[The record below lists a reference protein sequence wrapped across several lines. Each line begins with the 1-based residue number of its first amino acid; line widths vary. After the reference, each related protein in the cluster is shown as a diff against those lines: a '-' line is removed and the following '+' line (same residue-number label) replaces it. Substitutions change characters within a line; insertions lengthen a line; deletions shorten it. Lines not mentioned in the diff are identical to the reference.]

1 MKKKIAA
8 IVAIILALG
17 IIYVYEDAKAS
28 STASISEKWG
38 SFLGNKSDSKTVKK
52 KSASAASDIYAEGKE
67 ATISIT
73 EMKQAVYFYQLQG
86 NENAEELAYEYMKE
100 SAALY
105 AKAVS
110 EGYAV
115 TDEEV
120 ESYVA
125 EIRATAESDE
135 LDETSRQQVNDVI
148 AGFGGEE
155 NYWEYQVEV
164 NHKLLVSQKYVDK
177 LQEEFY
183 ADSSKGQEE
192 WNDYFDNFKRNL
204 VEEEH
209 FEKKAEEINERK

>member
-1 MKKKIAA
+1 MMKKKIAA

-17 IIYVYEDAKAS
+17 ILYLYEDADAS
-28 STASISEKWG
+28 STESISEKWG
-38 SFLGNKSDSKTVKK
+38 SFLGGKSDSKGRKA
-52 KSASAASDIYAEGKE
+52 KSASAGQDIYAKGKD

-73 EMKQAVYFYQLQG
+73 EMKQTVYFYQLQG

-120 ESYVA
+120 EAYVA
-125 EIRATAESDE
+125 GLRAVLESDE
-135 LDETSRQQVNDVI
+135 LDETSRQQVKDVM
-148 AGFGGEE
+148 AGFGNEE
-155 NYWEYQVEV
+155 DYWEYQVEV
-164 NHKLLVSQKYVDK
+164 NRRLLVSQKYVDK

-183 ADSSKGQEE
+183 ADTSKEQEE
-192 WNDYFDNFKRNL
+192 WNEYFDNFKRNL

-209 FEKKAEEINERK
+209 FEKRE